1 MAECAGLPATS
12 GGCEGIVHPDVLVT
26 GVTLD
31 SRAVRPGDLYAAL
44 PGANVHGAAFG
55 AAAVSLGAV
64 AVLTDPAGAAL
75 LALSEI
81 SVPVLV
87 VPEPRAV
94 LGGVAAQVYGR
105 ASQELRMLG

>member
-1 MAECAGLPATS
+1 M
-12 GGCEGIVHPDVLVT
+12 T

-44 PGANVHGAAFG
+44 PGANVHGAGFV
-55 AAAVSLGAV
+55 AAAVGLGAV

-75 LALSEI
+75 LALNEVP
-81 SVPVLV
+81 VPVLV

-94 LGGVAAQVYGR
+94 LGERCGAGLWPTPAR
-105 ASQELRMLG
+105 S